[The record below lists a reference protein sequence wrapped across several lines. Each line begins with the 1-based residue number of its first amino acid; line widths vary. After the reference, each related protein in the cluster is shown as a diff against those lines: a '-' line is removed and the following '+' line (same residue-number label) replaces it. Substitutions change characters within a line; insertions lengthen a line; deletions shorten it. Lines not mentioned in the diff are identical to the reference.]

1 MLHRRSRV
9 RAVGVGVMALAVVT
23 AAALL
28 ASPAWA
34 FGEHGGTET
43 SNLTV
48 PGPGNGETMT
58 DQLPT
63 AATEA
68 KIEVQSTNTDLGGSG
83 FDKLVDVVV
92 DANPRFG
99 NVNRTAQRII
109 ACAFIS
115 ALVNNGVESDQGYT
129 FTEADPVFETLTLNV
144 CLRIALALSGLHA
157 ADVAAA
163 GSSRCSM
170 AVHAVAVRIT
180 KTRAGYAGNVN
191 GRSHKTTLRHAP
203 AVVSCRRTRRGFE
216 LTIRP
221 RTRGKTLRQAVG
233 PMLGMAY
240 LNPTSHPLHVRTSFI
255 VN

>member
-1 MLHRRSRV
+1 MLHGRNRV
-9 RAVGVGVMALAVVT
+9 RAVGVRVLALAVVT

-28 ASPAWA
+28 ASPAWG

-48 PGPGNGETMT
+48 PGPGNGATMT
-58 DQLPT
+58 DQLPM

-68 KIEVQSTNTDLGGSG
+68 KIQVQSTNTDLAGSG

-92 DANPRFG
+92 DANPKFG

-109 ACAFIS
+109 ACVFIS
-115 ALVNNGVESDQGYT
+115 ALLNNGVETDQGYQ
-129 FTEADPVFETLTLNV
+129 FTETDPVFETFTLNL
-144 CLRIALALSGLHA
+144 CLRIALALSGFHA
-157 ADVAAA
+157 ADVAAPA
-163 GSSRCSM
+163 SSGCSM
-170 AVHAVAVRIT
+170 AVHAISVKIT
-180 KTRAGYAGNVN
+180 KTRGGYTGKVN
-191 GRSHKTTLRHAP
+191 GRSHKTTLRRAP
-203 AVVSCRRTRRGFE
+203 AVVSCRRTRKGLE

-240 LNPTSHPLHVRTSFI
+240 LNPTNHPLHVRTSFI

>member
-1 MLHRRSRV
+1 MLRGRTRV
-9 RAVGVGVMALAVVT
+9 RAVGVGITALAVVT
-23 AAALL
+23 AAGLL

-34 FGEHGGTET
+34 FGANGGTET

-63 AATEA
+63 GATVG

-83 FDKLVDVVV
+83 FDKLVDIVVQ
-92 DANPRFG
+92 ANPVFG
-99 NVNRTAQRII
+99 HVNRTAQRII

-115 ALVNNGVESDQGYT
+115 ALLNNGVATDEGYT
-129 FTEADPVFETLTLNV
+129 FTETNPVLEILTLNV
-144 CLRIALALSGLHA
+144 CLRVALALSGLHA

-163 GSSRCSM
+163 ASSQCSM
-170 AVHAVAVRIT
+170 AVHAITVKIT
-180 KTRAGYAGNVN
+180 KTRGGYTGKVN
-191 GRSHKTTLRHAP
+191 GRSHKTTLRRAP
-203 AVVSCRRTRRGFE
+203 AVVSCRRTRRGLE

-233 PMLGMAY
+233 PMLGMAF
-240 LNPTSHPLHVRTSFI
+240 LNPTNRPLHVRTSFI